1 MEKRIETIR
10 KENVLIRNKVLKG
23 LKESYRKL
31 VIKNKLEDGELVL
44 SIKGKIKNV
53 KARRIKVL

>member
-1 MEKRIETIR
+1 MEKRTETIR

>member
-1 MEKRIETIR
+1 MEKRTETIR
-10 KENVLIRNKVLKG
+10 KENVLIRNNVLKG